1 MRKSLCF
8 TIAAVF
14 AAIGATSAHAD
25 AIYPMTFVTT
35 AGDAPTSAMVDCDS
49 AGCPNSISATIDW
62 EGLTFTFSD
71 ATLTSGLEPGSDFA
85 GNPNCDAAAGSSAL
99 VFQSLTTCST
109 YHGWSVDESSASWI
123 LSLDTGTPG
132 LFAEATGVGTLDE
145 GAVAS
150 GGSFIVATS
159 TPEPGSGAL
168 MLTGV
173 ALLGLMMRKRRRL
186 VQR

>member
-1 MRKSLCF
+1 
-8 TIAAVF
+8 
-14 AAIGATSAHAD
+14 
-25 AIYPMTFVTT
+25 MTFVTT
-35 AGDAPTSAMVDCDS
+35 LGDAPTSAAIDCDS

-71 ATLTSGLEPGSDFA
+71 ATLTSGLEPGSDFT
-85 GNPNCDAAAGSSAL
+85 GNPNCNPAAGSSAL

-109 YHGWSVDESSASWI
+109 YHGWGVDESSGSWI

-145 GAVAS
+145 GAVTS
-150 GGSFIVATS
+150 GGSFDVSTA

-168 MLTGV
+168 VLTGV
-173 ALLGLMMRKRRRL
+173 ALLALMMRKRRAV
-186 VQR
+186 VQRQDS